1 MAEKNYN
8 KLVKILQIA
17 SGIFMLAMVVLC
29 VVLTQKYNIKVSNI
43 PEIAEMIQGG
53 TLVISIGFIIF
64 SVVKSFALV
73 FPPAV
78 VFSVCAYVIPNV
90 WVALLVNIISVFLS
104 LSVPYILGRFTG
116 AGMVDTLKKKFKAIK
131 KIDDFAGANET
142 EMTFAIKLSGLLP
155 GDLSSLLFG
164 AMGISYKKYMMGS
177 FLGTLPLAIVYTFF
191 GYALKNVGEQP
202 WVVAIP
208 VVVII
213 VFTLIAG
220 VITKKLIAKTKAANT
235 AEK

>member
-1 MAEKNYN
+1 MPEKNYN
-8 KLVKILQIA
+8 KLIKILQIA
-17 SGIFMLAMVVLC
+17 SGVFMIAMVILC
-29 VVLTQKYNIKVSNI
+29 IYLTQKYNIKVTNI
-43 PEIAEMIQGG
+43 PELSQKLPSG
-53 TLVISIGFIIF
+53 TLVLAIGFIIF
-64 SVVKSFALV
+64 SVVKSFALI

-78 VFSVCAYVIPNV
+78 VFSICAYMIPNV
-90 WVALLVNIISVFLS
+90 WLALIINIISVFLS
-104 LSVPYILGRFTG
+104 LSIPYVLGRFTG
-116 AGMVDTLKKKFKAIK
+116 AGMVNTLKNKFKAIK

-164 AMGISYKKYMMGS
+164 AMDISYKKYMIGS
-177 FLGTLPLAIVYTFF
+177 FLGTLPLAVVYTFF

-220 VITKKLIAKTKAANT
+220 AITKKLIAKTKAANT